1 MGIMCGAAV
10 PCRPRDTV
18 TIIIARRTIGR
29 LLTDTKNL
37 PTDHALAQSRRPKSV
52 TAFRTKTKQH

>member
-10 PCRPRDTV
+10 PCRRDTV
-18 TIIIARRTIGR
+18 TIIIVRRTIAR

-37 PTDHALAQSRRPKSV
+37 PTDQALAQSRRPISV
-52 TAFRTKTKQH
+52 TAFRTKTRQH

>member
-10 PCRPRDTV
+10 RCRRRDTT
-18 TIIIARRTIGR
+18 TIIIVHRTIDR

-37 PTDHALAQSRRPKSV
+37 PTGHALAQSRRPISV
-52 TAFRTKTKQH
+52 PAFRTRTKQH